1 MVNAAAGQSRFGT
14 WLPGRQIGLMWV
26 LGWPDGSG
34 VDPNVRNRTL
44 RRSLFRP
51 LVLLA
56 AFGGVLAAVTVA
68 LWAWYGTTVFFEI
81 VRTGWVSCF

>member
-1 MVNAAAGQSRFGT
+1 MPATAPSAG
-14 WLPGRQIGLMWV
+14 V
-26 LGWPDGSG
+26 
-34 VDPNVRNRTL
+34 
-44 RRSLFRP
+44 FRP

-56 AFGGVLAAVTVA
+56 AFVGVLAAAAGA

>member
-1 MVNAAAGQSRFGT
+1 MPATAS
-14 WLPGRQIGLMWV
+14 P
-26 LGWPDGSG
+26 SG
-34 VDPNVRNRTL
+34 
-44 RRSLFRP
+44 LFRP

-56 AFGGVLAAVTVA
+56 VFGGVLVAATAA

>member
-1 MVNAAAGQSRFGT
+1 MPATAPSAGQ
-14 WLPGRQIGLMWV
+14 
-26 LGWPDGSG
+26 
-34 VDPNVRNRTL
+34 
-44 RRSLFRP
+44 FRP

-56 AFGGVLAAVTVA
+56 VFGGALAAVTAA

>member
-1 MVNAAAGQSRFGT
+1 MPVTASSD
-14 WLPGRQIGLMWV
+14 GR
-26 LGWPDGSG
+26 
-34 VDPNVRNRTL
+34 
-44 RRSLFRP
+44 FRP

-56 AFGGVLAAVTVA
+56 LAGGVLVAATVA